1 MARLLTAQHSILG
14 EMMNELRD
22 KSIQVDRAKFRM
34 NLERIGEIGAY
45 EISKELSYEEA
56 IVTTPLGEATTFRL
70 IAQPVLATILRAG
83 LPLNQGVLRI
93 FDKAD
98 SAYLSAYR
106 KHDIDNEN
114 AFMIQLEY
122 ISCPDL
128 TDKVLIISDPMVAT
142 GASIVTAINALK
154 EYGIPKHIHVL
165 CAIASTEGV
174 DYVER
179 NTENTTV
186 WAAAIDDEL
195 TAKGYIVP
203 GLGDAGDLSFGEKQ
217 QY

>member
-1 MARLLTAQHSILG
+1 MARLLTTQHSILS
-14 EMMNELRD
+14 EMVSEIRD
-22 KSIQVDRAKFRM
+22 KKTQSDRFKFRN
-34 NLERIGEIGAY
+34 NLERIGELCAY
-45 EISKELSYEEA
+45 EISKELSYEEK
-56 IVTTPLGEATTFRL
+56 IVTTPLGEAVSYQL

-93 FDKAD
+93 FDRAD

-106 KHDIDNEN
+106 KHDIEDDNQFIIE
-114 AFMIQLEY
+114 LEY
-122 ISCPDL
+122 ISCTDL
-128 TDKVLIISDPMVAT
+128 TDKILILSDPMIAT

-154 EYGIPKHIHVL
+154 KYGVPKHIHVL
-165 CAIASTEGV
+165 SVIASTEGV
-174 DYVER
+174 DFVER

-186 WAAAIDDEL
+186 WAVAIDDEL